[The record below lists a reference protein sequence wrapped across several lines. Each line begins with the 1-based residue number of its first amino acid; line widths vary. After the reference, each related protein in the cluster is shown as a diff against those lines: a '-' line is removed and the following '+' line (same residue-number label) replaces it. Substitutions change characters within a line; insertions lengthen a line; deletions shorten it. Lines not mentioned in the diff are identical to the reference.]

1 MKKLISILLVLIV
14 LVNVIGFGF
23 LNVRSSAA
31 FVVDDAIYVTVGG
44 IIISLL
50 AGAAGNAIVDRAPTL
65 EDDIQNMINSNAI
78 QNGEVIEIYEVG
90 GKKYFSPVYGL
101 DSEQAELAQYLC
113 DNLNSSDIADTLYSG
128 FEAEYSGSDLNQ
140 GQFKAEVYKDT
151 KNACIS
157 AFNNFINAKASAEAS
172 SGVGSSLS
180 ELGAVTYPFDFTGPI
195 PTMTLPTKTGAVSM
209 DTDGFHF
216 TTPYPLYYGDNFYT
230 EEEARAHGGQT
241 VYQTG
246 SLFIPQQSYTAFG
259 YGYYI
264 IYNGVMYFNSGKSS
278 YSEAQN
284 ITVRSLTGL
293 NSYNSDYVSADG
305 TRLSDVVHF
314 DMDSIQNVYGGVM
327 FHTEKKD
334 YDHRYPSSYS
344 YEPSDFIVAE
354 LGEDVTF
361 DRTPAEETIG
371 SAMGLG
377 LVSTNPTLTID
388 TTTGEITA
396 ADNIDL
402 STLQSLVEK
411 LSEGQLKFEDIEGY
425 LQSIVALL
433 QAQGADQKT
442 INAILQGIRSN
453 TKDIADINAAVQS
466 IAESIAAA
474 QEITAEKD
482 FDIDTPTTIIDKF
495 PFCLP
500 FDVYN
505 TFNLL
510 SAQPVAPKFTFPLKM
525 EGVFDFSISVDFTKY
540 EWIANIVRWLLYV
553 VFILGLIL
561 ATNKLIGRG

>member
-23 LNVRSSAA
+23 LNVRSKANPIAYAILEVVKNTAIGIVGGATGYAA
-31 FVVDDAIYVTVGG
+31 FGTGEA
-44 IIISLL
+44 
-50 AGAAGNAIVDRAPTL
+50 
-65 EDDIQNMINSNAI
+65 M
-78 QNGEVIEIYEVG
+78 GEVSTQYYLNEIQQD
-90 GKKYFSPVYGL
+90 L
-101 DSEQAELAQYLC
+101 QN
-113 DNLNSSDIADTLYSG
+113 DNLVVATLDDNDVVTFSVSPSCSSESQEYATILCNQLNNLDPIVRRVHSDGIGNMTAEAYKYVKNSTLQS
-128 FEAEYSGSDLNQ
+128 
-140 GQFKAEVYKDT
+140 
-151 KNACIS
+151 
-157 AFNNFINAKASAEAS
+157 FNDYVNAKASAEAA

-180 ELGAVTYPFDFTGPI
+180 ELGAVTYPFDFTGPL
-195 PTMTLPTKTGAVSM
+195 PTMTLPTTTGAVSM
-209 DTDGFHF
+209 DINGF
-216 TTPYPLYYGDNFYT
+216 TLSAPYPLWSGTNFYT
-230 EEEARAHGGQT
+230 EEEAKAHGGQF
-241 VYQTG
+241 VLHSGNLY
-246 SLFIPQQSYTAFG
+246 IPQQKFSGYG

-264 IYNGVMYFNSGKSS
+264 VYGGKLFFKGGKSNYDTLQSITATSLNDYS
-278 YSEAQN
+278 YYNYGFEA
-284 ITVRSLTGL
+284 
-293 NSYNSDYVSADG
+293 ADG
-305 TRLSDVVHF
+305 TKLSDLIWFDADNIKNVSGGIFVH
-314 DMDSIQNVYGGVM
+314 NEY
-327 FHTEKKD
+327 KD
-334 YDHRYPSSYS
+334 YDHRYPFSYS
-344 YEPSDFIVAE
+344 YSPEDFIVAE

-402 STLQSLVEK
+402 ATLQSLVEK

-466 IAESIAAA
+466 IAESITAA

-525 EGVFDFSISVDFTKY
+525 EGVFDFSISVDFTEY